1 MELSNRLQAVAD
13 LLDCH
18 DAIADIGCDHGFVS
32 IYLIESKK
40 ASRVLAMDVN
50 KGPLERAKEHVEE
63 KRLSTY
69 IETRL
74 SDGAK
79 AIEFLNNEDGTS
91 KLEVQAALVAGMGG
105 RLMIRIIQDSIDKFT
120 SMDEFILHTQ
130 APRAKGRIKPE
141 VMGPLATP
149 PESKAMAV

>member
-18 DAIADIGCDHGFVS
+18 EAIADIGCDHGFVS

-40 ASRVLAMDVN
+40 ASKVLAMDVN

-79 AIEFLNNEDGTS
+79 ALEFLTNEDGAS
-91 KLEVQAALVAGMGG
+91 KLEVQAALTSTFCQFHYSSVIDVTATVENYVFNTCCNCFFSNQLTYCTSCFLVA
-105 RLMIRIIQDSIDKFT
+105 
-120 SMDEFILHTQ
+120 
-130 APRAKGRIKPE
+130 
-141 VMGPLATP
+141 
-149 PESKAMAV
+149 AVVSF

>member
-13 LLDCH
+13 LLDYH
-18 DAIADIGCDHGFVS
+18 EAIADIGCDHGFVS

-40 ASRVLAMDVN
+40 ASKVLAMDVN
-50 KGPLERAKEHVEE
+50 KGPLERAREHVSE

-79 AIEFLNNEDGTS
+79 AINYIKDDFL
-91 KLEVQAALVAGMGG
+91 L
-105 RLMIRIIQDSIDKFT
+105 
-120 SMDEFILHTQ
+120 
-130 APRAKGRIKPE
+130 
-141 VMGPLATP
+141 
-149 PESKAMAV
+149 

>member
-13 LLDCH
+13 LLDYH
-18 DAIADIGCDHGFVS
+18 EAIADIGCDHGFVS

-40 ASRVLAMDVN
+40 ASKVLAMDVN
-50 KGPLERAKEHVEE
+50 KGPLERAREHVSE

-79 AIEFLNNEDGTS
+79 AINYIKDEQRWQNKKRKCYFRKSGWHGLYYHDSS
-91 KLEVQAALVAGMGG
+91 KYAF
-105 RLMIRIIQDSIDKFT
+105 KC
-120 SMDEFILHTQ
+120 
-130 APRAKGRIKPE
+130 
-141 VMGPLATP
+141 
-149 PESKAMAV
+149 